1 MRTASIF
8 FSFCG
13 YLFPAMAADVPWRAI
28 ANYIDLSYA
37 AQAQTMAADNAGD
50 LFIVSNVTE
59 PSGRPQ
65 IRVTKT
71 DQSGVTLANIDF
83 GGSVS
88 LLDIIAGVAIDPQG
102 NVVIT
107 GTTSSPDFPLVSPLI
122 SKTALCLMLT

>member
-1 MRTASIF
+1 MRTGLIL
-8 FSFCG
+8 FSFFG
-13 YLFPAMAADVPWRAI
+13 YLFPAVAGDVAWRAK
-28 ANYIDLSYA
+28 AKYIDLPYA

-83 GGSVS
+83 GGSV
-88 LLDIIAGVAIDPQG
+88 DMKHF
-102 NVVIT
+102 T
-107 GTTSSPDFPLVSPLI
+107 
-122 SKTALCLMLT
+122 M